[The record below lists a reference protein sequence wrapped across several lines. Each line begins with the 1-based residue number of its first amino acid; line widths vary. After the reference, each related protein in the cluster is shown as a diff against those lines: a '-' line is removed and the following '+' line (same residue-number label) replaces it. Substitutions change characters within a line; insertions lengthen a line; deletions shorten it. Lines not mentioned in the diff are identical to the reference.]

1 MSNVTKIEKTPSILD
16 QAKAEV
22 AKEKAERAKR
32 EMVKVLRD
40 IDAAEAVVTGLK
52 LKLADLEQQ
61 VNDGT
66 F

>member
-1 MSNVTKIEKTPSILD
+1 MNVTKIEKISSILE

-22 AKEKAERAKR
+22 AKDKADRAKR

>member
-1 MSNVTKIEKTPSILD
+1 MNVTKIEKTPSILE
-16 QAKAEV
+16 QARAEV
-22 AKEKAERAKR
+22 AKDKADRAKR

-40 IDAAEAVVTGLK
+40 IDAAQAVVTGLK